1 MPPIPVLTLKSIAT
15 GLFPNSV
22 CVGDFNGDG
31 KADLAV
37 ANYLSNTVSVLF
49 NNATSN
55 ASLTITDHTPSNIA
69 PTLTA
74 FFSTV
79 AFGNEVNQ
87 IAISF
92 ADLQTQGNA
101 ADVDGTVTAF
111 VIKAVSTGTLLIGAS
126 AGTATAWDANTN
138 NTIDA
143 GNQAYWT
150 PATHAI
156 GSLNAF
162 TAVAKDNG
170 GLESASAIQAT
181 VTVIDTIPPTVT
193 AFSPADGNTGAA
205 LANNIVLTFSETIQ
219 KGTGLIQLH
228 SDSATGTVIESFDA
242 VSSNRLVISGNTLTI
257 DPTNNLANNNHYFV
271 TFASGSVKD
280 LAGNNYAGI
289 SSYDFTTVSA
299 ETNGD
304 DSIKGTGSD
313 DIINALAGNDS
324 IYGSLGN
331 DHIDGGTGNDTVLYD
346 FNKSAVIEV
355 GRSSDGTLM
364 IKSAQGTDTLLN
376 IESLSFMDGGLSI
389 NELLAQSAPVPLF
402 TSSASDGTSSYV
414 MPTKYTGPV
423 TFLEYQLLGNATG
436 DVITGSANNDFINLL
451 GGDDAANGGAGDDVL
466 DGGTGSNFLA
476 GGSDNDTIFLD
487 GRAGTITWST
497 VTDFSAGDQVNIWGW
512 NAGVSKQVFA
522 MENQGADGYKGATF
536 HYDLNND
543 GLIDTSITLTG
554 LALSQIPT
562 SVAKEVAGNGYLFIG

>member
-1 MPPIPVLTLKSIAT
+1 M
-15 GLFPNSV
+15 
-22 CVGDFNGDG
+22 
-31 KADLAV
+31 
-37 ANYLSNTVSVLF
+37 
-49 NNATSN
+49 
-55 ASLTITDHTPSNIA
+55 
-69 PTLTA
+69 
-74 FFSTV
+74 
-79 AFGNEVNQ
+79 
-87 IAISF
+87 
-92 ADLQTQGNA
+92 
-101 ADVDGTVTAF
+101 
-111 VIKAVSTGTLLIGAS
+111 
-126 AGTATAWDANTN
+126 
-138 NTIDA
+138 
-143 GNQAYWT
+143 
-150 PATHAI
+150 
-156 GSLNAF
+156 
-162 TAVAKDNG
+162 
-170 GLESASAIQAT
+170 
-181 VTVIDTIPPTVT
+181 
-193 AFSPADGNTGAA
+193 
-205 LANNIVLTFSETIQ
+205 
-219 KGTGLIQLH
+219 
-228 SDSATGTVIESFDA
+228 
-242 VSSNRLVISGNTLTI
+242 LTI

-304 DSIKGTGSD
+304 DSIKSTGSD

-324 IYGSLGN
+324 IYGRLGN

-346 FNKSAVIEV
+346 FNKNAVIEV

-376 IESLSFMDGGLSI
+376 IENLSFMDGGLSI

-402 TSSASDGTSSYV
+402 TSSASDGASSYV

-436 DVITGSANNDFINLL
+436 DVITGSTGNDFMNLL
-451 GGDDAANGGAGDDVL
+451 AGDDAANGGAGDDVL
-466 DGGTGSNFLA
+466 DGGTGSNFLT
-476 GGSDNDTIFLD
+476 GGSGNDTIFLD
-487 GRAGTITWST
+487 GRGGITTWST
-497 VTDFSAGDQVNIWGW
+497 VTDFSAGDQINIWGW
-512 NAGVSKQVFA
+512 NTGVSKQVFT